1 MRADLARGEETMA
14 GIRRLAGRLVILTVA
29 IGTAGMAGV
38 SGADAGRSDRQAG
51 SASEGRI
58 KYWLGSDGAGSAA
71 GRPAAMAR
79 RGAGSGGADLAG
91 TAADAAGGGAAHV
104 GTAGGR
110 ENIGAAGGTGTA
122 AVREGDG
129 ETASGQTVGGNSTAG
144 KAPGGAGGGAW
155 KPTAGDGSGGK
166 DGAAGGGGGGNGG
179 GGGGAGGGGEKPP
192 AGEGKEQPAPPEPQP
207 APPGPPA
214 PPSPSAPPPLPPE
227 KTEAQKRREQQAAL
241 TAKYRQARA
250 VYNEGYYEACMAL
263 CREILAVD
271 PVHVGAAQLMVKAKK
286 VLSDRKDMVTEAE
299 SEMRDRDAIR
309 EVIEHGLIPPKR
321 APVDRLR
328 LPMRTD
334 MPAMSEKRR
343 RMEAKLKEPLY
354 MDFMNADL
362 EWVFNTIFTITGVNI
377 IADKDALADKKI
389 TMHVADVPLKDVLD
403 YIVRSNDGIQYDVT
417 DNAIWITTSQKPL
430 MEPRIYPLHTGLVA
444 FEEFQAGVQRAGH
457 SGGGGGGGGGAAG
470 AGGSKLPKR
479 EPTVLH
485 KVLDWYKD
493 KKVLPEGTEYIID
506 FKTNQLV
513 VLTTPEGHKKVE
525 ELLDAFDQPPLQV
538 MIKARFIEVRIGKDS
553 ALGVNYGPIQARYP
567 GNTFPGNPDNAQG
580 ATNVTPRN
588 PLRDYIFASGTAA
601 DFPAAIASGLAFTLT
616 GRRTDPQFQ
625 IQLNALLQD
634 RQSKVLSEP
643 QILAINN
650 KTASINV
657 TSEFNYTVD
666 FSEVTT
672 TQMSN
677 GVAAQNVS
685 AFVPIFEI
693 DSVGFSLTVR
703 PSVGR
708 DMKTII
714 LDLAPVI
721 DSLSENQRIES
732 FQTVSVIIPQQ
743 GQPPPVVQLPTFDVT
758 NLTTSVVIEDNGYVI
773 LGGLIRSRQETRER
787 KIPVL
792 HRIPIIGHL
801 FKSKGTEMQRTN
813 LIIVIEAQIVTPRGE
828 TYKGPGRHVD
838 EGAYGLEDQLTP
850 GLPPGSPYRARRA
863 DQLRSYRYRQT
874 GIEEEAEIG
883 EWILSPELKPSG
895 LRGPGMG
902 MPAVPREDDEEP
914 AAGPSRQP
922 PATPAA
928 PQAPGTRPGGAGPAP
943 GAGRL
948 QAAPAPPEARS
959 PASPG
964 QPPSRPLPVA
974 PAPGQ

>member
-1 MRADLARGEETMA
+1 MIVGKDLARGEETMTGLRGSGWLPA
-14 GIRRLAGRLVILTVA
+14 ILAVA
-29 IGTAGMAGV
+29 IGAAGMAEAPG
-38 SGADAGRSDRQAG
+38 SDADRSDGQAG

-58 KYWLGSDGAGSAA
+58 RYWLGGEGVGPVAGRPTGIARLGSGVGGAGSVGASADGSGSWAASPGAASVGAADGRAYAKAA
-71 GRPAAMAR
+71 GKGGLASGRPDGRGAISAPAA
-79 RGAGSGGADLAG
+79 GKSS
-91 TAADAAGGGAAHV
+91 
-104 GTAGGR
+104 
-110 ENIGAAGGTGTA
+110 I
-122 AVREGDG
+122 
-129 ETASGQTVGGNSTAG
+129 AG
-144 KAPGGAGGGAW
+144 KAGGANGGAW
-155 KPTAGDGSGGK
+155 KPTAGDGNGGK
-166 DGAAGGGGGGNGG
+166 DGAAGGEGGENGG
-179 GGGGAGGGGEKPP
+179 GDEEAGGEGEEPP
-192 AGEGKEQPAPPEPQP
+192 DEEGEEKPAPPAP
-207 APPGPPA
+207 APE
-214 PPSPSAPPPLPPE
+214 PPSPPPPPPPPPE

-309 EVIEHGLIPPKR
+309 EVVEHGLIPPKR

-328 LPMRTD
+328 LPMRAD
-334 MPAMSEKRR
+334 HPMSEKRK
-343 RMEAKLKEPLY
+343 RMEAKLREPLY

-377 IADKDALADKKI
+377 IADKEALADKKI

-403 YIVRSNDGIQYDVT
+403 YIVRSNEGIQYDVT

-444 FEEFQAGVQRAGH
+444 FEEFQTGVQRTGH
-457 SGGGGGGGGGAAG
+457 SGGAGGGGGG

-479 EPTVLH
+479 DPSVLH
-485 KVLDWYKD
+485 KIIDWYKD

-601 DFPAAIASGLAFTLT
+601 DFPTAIASGLAFTLT

-650 KTASINV
+650 KTATINV

-672 TQMSN
+672 TQMSGN
-677 GVAAQNVS
+677 GVAVQNVS

-721 DSLSENQRIES
+721 DSLSENQRIEN
-732 FQTVSVIIPQQ
+732 FQTLSIIVPQA
-743 GQPPPVVQLPTFDVT
+743 GQTAPVVQLPTFDVT

-813 LIIVIEAQIVTPRGE
+813 LVIVIEAQIVTPRGE
-828 TYKGPGRHVD
+828 NYKGPGPHAD
-838 EGAYGLEDQLTP
+838 EGAYELEDQLTP
-850 GLPPGSPYRARRA
+850 GLLPGSPYRARRA
-863 DQLRSYRYRQT
+863 DHLRSYKYRHA
-874 GIEEEAEIG
+874 GIGEEAEIG

-895 LRGPGMG
+895 LREPGMG
-902 MPAVPREDDEEP
+902 MPAVPREDAEEP
-914 AAGPSRQP
+914 ASRSSAQP

-928 PQAPGTRPGGAGPAP
+928 PPATGIKPKMGASAELAPEPRQPVS
-943 GAGRL
+943 
-948 QAAPAPPEARS
+948 PP
-959 PASPG
+959 
-964 QPPSRPLPVA
+964 QPSRPLHADSVPR
-974 PAPGQ
+974 Q